1 MAETLNI
8 YQKIENVRNI
18 IETTHSPQ
26 LRRDQ
31 TKYLKRL
38 YNELN
43 EIRKGDHIASR
54 KTEKGI

>member
-31 TKYLKRL
+31 AKYLKRL

>member
-1 MAETLNI
+1 MADTLSI
-8 YQKIENVRNI
+8 YQKIEKTRNI
-18 IETTHSPQ
+18 IETAHSPQ

-43 EIRKGDHIASR
+43 EMRKGDHIASG